1 MGTKAEPRYPD
12 RAAMAKHLRWVA
24 GTLLIIAA
32 PAMIVGTRSSPLFLA
47 AAAMIAAAVAL
58 LERRGRMAAEE
69 IGQAFLTPLGMA
81 SLAFLAWAL
90 VSILWSSSPATTAL
104 SLLEALVP
112 AASALIIAVG
122 LSGQTRH
129 FSSRTAALG
138 LAFGLAL
145 ACAVMLLDLATGMSL
160 QRVLGSRAQAFVLNR
175 AILTVL
181 VVSTPVLW
189 WLARDR
195 LLPRSVYLAFGGLL
209 AVSVISSHSGAAVVG
224 SACALLI
231 YGLARYAPRSA
242 VGALLIGAFLSLA
255 AAPVI
260 GETLFRSISKA
271 AHERM
276 SRRELGG
283 PRRDLALLRGGGA
296 RAPAPGLGF
305 RGQSGDRRRS
315 TGSAD
320 RPGHAGDARRRAP
333 SQRRASD
340 LGRARSGRSCVG
352 VPGLRVFAQVHRPA
366 RCRRRRPAPGARRGS
381 RHGGAGRPRRVARMV
396 DRLLGIGRRL
406 VPHRLGGRRRPQRAR
421 TSTQYVRSELARAR
435 PTRAK
440 SGMRRLAL
448 WPEDACHCAIT

>member
-24 GTLLIIAA
+24 GTLLIIVA

-58 LERRGRMAAEE
+58 LERRGRTAAEE

-90 VSILWSSSPATTAL
+90 VSILWSASPATTAL

-129 FSSRTAALG
+129 FRSRTAALG

-145 ACAVMLLDLATGMSL
+145 ACAVMLVDLATGMSL

-181 VVSTPVLW
+181 VVGTPVLW

-195 LLPRSVYLAFGGLL
+195 LLPRSVYLAFAGLL

-255 AAPVI
+255 AAPII

-276 SRRELGG
+276 TGASSEARVAIWRSFEVAVRERPLLGWGFGVSPVIADDPRLRQIDPDTRAMLGVGHPHNAALQIWVELGAVG
-283 PRRDLALLRGGGA
+283 AALAFLVFAFLLRSIARLDAGAAAPRLALVAGA
-296 RAPAPGLGF
+296 GMVALVGHGAWQGWWIACLGLAAVLFRTASEAGEDLSAPGQAPSMSDPNLPAPG
-305 RGQSGDRRRS
+305 RR
-315 TGSAD
+315 
-320 RPGHAGDARRRAP
+320 
-333 SQRRASD
+333 
-340 LGRARSGRSCVG
+340 GRS
-352 VPGLRVFAQVHRPA
+352 
-366 RCRRRRPAPGARRGS
+366 
-381 RHGGAGRPRRVARMV
+381 
-396 DRLLGIGRRL
+396 
-406 VPHRLGGRRRPQRAR
+406 RA
-421 TSTQYVRSELARAR
+421 
-435 PTRAK
+435 
-440 SGMRRLAL
+440 
-448 WPEDACHCAIT
+448 

>member
-1 MGTKAEPRYPD
+1 MGTKAEPRYPG
-12 RAAMAKHLRWVA
+12 RAAMAKHLRRAA
-24 GTLLIIAA
+24 GTLLIIVA

-58 LERRGRMAAEE
+58 LERRGRLAAEE

-90 VSILWSSSPATTAL
+90 VSILWSASPATTAL

-112 AASALIIAVG
+112 AASAFIIAVG

-181 VVSTPVLW
+181 VVGTPVLW

-195 LLPRSVYLAFGGLL
+195 LLPRSVYLAFAGLL

-242 VGALLIGAFLSLA
+242 VRALLIGAFLALA

-276 SRRELGG
+276 SGASSEARVAIWRSFEVVVRERPLRGWGFGVSPVIADDPRLRQIDPDTRAMLGVGHPHNAALQIWVELGAVG
-283 PRRDLALLRGGGA
+283 AALAFLVFAFLLRSIARLDAAAAAPRLALVAGA
-296 RAPAPGLGF
+296 GMVALVGHGAWQGWWIACLGFAAVLFRTASEAGEDLSAPGQAPSMSDPNLPAPG
-305 RGQSGDRRRS
+305 RR
-315 TGSAD
+315 
-320 RPGHAGDARRRAP
+320 
-333 SQRRASD
+333 
-340 LGRARSGRSCVG
+340 GRS
-352 VPGLRVFAQVHRPA
+352 
-366 RCRRRRPAPGARRGS
+366 
-381 RHGGAGRPRRVARMV
+381 
-396 DRLLGIGRRL
+396 
-406 VPHRLGGRRRPQRAR
+406 RA
-421 TSTQYVRSELARAR
+421 
-435 PTRAK
+435 
-440 SGMRRLAL
+440 
-448 WPEDACHCAIT
+448 

>member
-1 MGTKAEPRYPD
+1 MGIKAEPRYPD
-12 RAAMAKHLRWVA
+12 RAAMAKHLRWIA

-47 AAAMIAAAVAL
+47 AAAMLAAAVAL
-58 LERRGRMAAEE
+58 VERRGRMAAEE

-90 VSILWSSSPATTAL
+90 ASLLWSSSPATTAL

-138 LAFGLAL
+138 LAFGLAV
-145 ACAVMLLDLATGMSL
+145 ACAAMLLDLGTGMSL
-160 QRVLGSRAQAFVLNR
+160 QRALGSRAQGFVLNR

-181 VVSTPVLW
+181 VISTPVLW

-209 AVSVISSHSGAAVVG
+209 AVSVILSHSGAAVVG

-231 YGLARYAPRSA
+231 YGLARYAPRFA

-255 AAPVI
+255 AAPII

-276 SRRELGG
+276 TGASSEARVAIWRSFEVAVRERPLLGWGFGVSPVIADDARLRPIDPDTRAMLGVGHPHNAALQIWVELGAVG
-283 PRRDLALLRGGGA
+283 AALAFLVFAFLLRSIA
-296 RAPAPGLGF
+296 RLDADAAAP
-305 RGQSGDRRRS
+305 
-315 TGSAD
+315 
-320 RPGHAGDARRRAP
+320 
-333 SQRRASD
+333 
-340 LGRARSGRSCVG
+340 
-352 VPGLRVFAQVHRPA
+352 
-366 RCRRRRPAPGARRGS
+366 
-381 RHGGAGRPRRVARMV
+381 
-396 DRLLGIGRRL
+396 
-406 VPHRLGGRRRPQRAR
+406 
-421 TSTQYVRSELARAR
+421 
-435 PTRAK
+435 
-440 SGMRRLAL
+440 RLAL
-448 WPEDACHCAIT
+448 VAGAGMVALVGHGAWQGWWIACLGLAAVLFRTASEAGEDLSAPGQAPSMSDPNLPAPSRRGRSRA

>member
-1 MGTKAEPRYPD
+1 MGTKAEPRYPG
-12 RAAMAKHLRWVA
+12 RAAMAKHLRRAA
-24 GTLLIIAA
+24 GTLLIIVA

-58 LERRGRMAAEE
+58 LERRGRLAAEE

-90 VSILWSSSPATTAL
+90 VSILWSASPATTAL

-112 AASALIIAVG
+112 AASAFIIAVG

-181 VVSTPVLW
+181 VVGTPVLW

-195 LLPRSVYLAFGGLL
+195 LLPRSVYLAFAGLL

-242 VGALLIGAFLSLA
+242 VGALLIGAFLALA

-276 SRRELGG
+276 SGASSEARVAIWRSFEVVVRERPLRGWGFGVSPVIADDPRLRQIDPDTRAMLGVGHPHNAALQIWVELGAVG
-283 PRRDLALLRGGGA
+283 AALAFLVFAFLLRSIARLDAAAAAPRLALVAGA
-296 RAPAPGLGF
+296 GMVALVGHGAWQGWWIACLGLAAVLFRTASEAGEDLSAPGQAPSMSDPNLPAPG
-305 RGQSGDRRRS
+305 RR
-315 TGSAD
+315 
-320 RPGHAGDARRRAP
+320 
-333 SQRRASD
+333 
-340 LGRARSGRSCVG
+340 GRS
-352 VPGLRVFAQVHRPA
+352 
-366 RCRRRRPAPGARRGS
+366 
-381 RHGGAGRPRRVARMV
+381 
-396 DRLLGIGRRL
+396 
-406 VPHRLGGRRRPQRAR
+406 RA
-421 TSTQYVRSELARAR
+421 
-435 PTRAK
+435 
-440 SGMRRLAL
+440 
-448 WPEDACHCAIT
+448 

>member
-12 RAAMAKHLRWVA
+12 RAAMAKHLRRVA
-24 GTLLIIAA
+24 GTLLIIVA

-90 VSILWSSSPATTAL
+90 VSILWSASPATTAL

-112 AASALIIAVG
+112 AASAFIIAVG

-181 VVSTPVLW
+181 VVGTPVLW

-242 VGALLIGAFLSLA
+242 VRRPADRGVSVLGCRACHRRD
-255 AAPVI
+255 PVPLDFQSR
-260 GETLFRSISKA
+260 TRT
-271 AHERM
+271 HD
-276 SRRELGG
+276 RRELGG

-352 VPGLRVFAQVHRPA
+352 VPGLRVLAQVHRPA

>member
-1 MGTKAEPRYPD
+1 MGTKAEPRYPG
-12 RAAMAKHLRWVA
+12 RAAMAKHLRRAA
-24 GTLLIIAA
+24 GTLLIIVA

-58 LERRGRMAAEE
+58 LERRGRLAAEE

-90 VSILWSSSPATTAL
+90 VSILWSASPATTAL

-112 AASALIIAVG
+112 AASAFIIAVG

-181 VVSTPVLW
+181 VVGTPVLW

-195 LLPRSVYLAFGGLL
+195 LLPRSVYLAFAGLL

-242 VGALLIGAFLSLA
+242 VRALLIGAFLALA

-276 SRRELGG
+276 SGASSEARVAIWRSFEVVVRERPLRGWGFGVSPVIADDPRLRQIDPDTRAMLGVGHPHNAALQIWVELGAVG
-283 PRRDLALLRGGGA
+283 AALAFLVFAFLLRSIARLDAAAAAPRLALVAGA
-296 RAPAPGLGF
+296 GMVALVGHGAWQGWWIACLGLAAVLFRTASEAGEDLSAPGQAPSMSDPNLPAPG
-305 RGQSGDRRRS
+305 RR
-315 TGSAD
+315 
-320 RPGHAGDARRRAP
+320 
-333 SQRRASD
+333 
-340 LGRARSGRSCVG
+340 GRS
-352 VPGLRVFAQVHRPA
+352 
-366 RCRRRRPAPGARRGS
+366 
-381 RHGGAGRPRRVARMV
+381 
-396 DRLLGIGRRL
+396 
-406 VPHRLGGRRRPQRAR
+406 RA
-421 TSTQYVRSELARAR
+421 
-435 PTRAK
+435 
-440 SGMRRLAL
+440 
-448 WPEDACHCAIT
+448 

>member
-12 RAAMAKHLRWVA
+12 RAAMAKHLRRVA
-24 GTLLIIAA
+24 GTLLIIVA

-81 SLAFLAWAL
+81 SLAFLAWAV
-90 VSILWSSSPATTAL
+90 VSILWSASPATTAL

-129 FSSRTAALG
+129 FRSRTAALG

-145 ACAVMLLDLATGMSL
+145 ACAVMLVDLATGMSL

-181 VVSTPVLW
+181 VVGTPVLW

-209 AVSVISSHSGAAVVG
+209 AVSVISSHSGAAVLG

-260 GETLFRSISKA
+260 GETLFRSMSKA

-276 SRRELGG
+276 TGASSEARVAIWRSFEVVVRERPLLGWGFGVSPVIADDPRVRQIDPDTRAMLGVGHPHNAALQIWVELGAVG
-283 PRRDLALLRGGGA
+283 AALAFLVFAFLLRSIARLDAGAAAPRLALVAGA
-296 RAPAPGLGF
+296 GMVALVGHGAWQGWWIACLGLAAVLFRTASEAGEDLSAPGQAPSMSDPNLPAPG
-305 RGQSGDRRRS
+305 RR
-315 TGSAD
+315 
-320 RPGHAGDARRRAP
+320 
-333 SQRRASD
+333 
-340 LGRARSGRSCVG
+340 GRS
-352 VPGLRVFAQVHRPA
+352 
-366 RCRRRRPAPGARRGS
+366 
-381 RHGGAGRPRRVARMV
+381 
-396 DRLLGIGRRL
+396 
-406 VPHRLGGRRRPQRAR
+406 RA
-421 TSTQYVRSELARAR
+421 
-435 PTRAK
+435 
-440 SGMRRLAL
+440 
-448 WPEDACHCAIT
+448 

>member
-12 RAAMAKHLRWVA
+12 RAAMAKHLRRVA
-24 GTLLIIAA
+24 GTLLIIVA

-47 AAAMIAAAVAL
+47 AAAMIAATVAL
-58 LERRGRMAAEE
+58 LERRGRMAAEA

-81 SLAFLAWAL
+81 SLAFLAWAV
-90 VSILWSSSPATTAL
+90 VSILWSASPATTAL

-112 AASALIIAVG
+112 AASAFIIAFG

-129 FSSRTAALG
+129 FRSHTAALG

-145 ACAVMLLDLATGMSL
+145 ACAVMLVDLATAMSL
-160 QRVLGSRAQAFVLNR
+160 QRVLGNRAQAFVLNR

-181 VVSTPVLW
+181 VVGTPVLW

-195 LLPRSVYLAFGGLL
+195 LLPRSVYLALAGLL
-209 AVSVISSHSGAAVVG
+209 AVSVISSHSGAAVLG

-276 SRRELGG
+276 TGASSEARVAIWRSFEVVVRERPLLGWGFGISPVIADDPRLRQIDPDTRAMLGVGHPHNAALQIWVELGAVG
-283 PRRDLALLRGGGA
+283 AALAFLVFAFLLRSIARLDAGA
-296 RAPAPGLGF
+296 AAP
-305 RGQSGDRRRS
+305 
-315 TGSAD
+315 
-320 RPGHAGDARRRAP
+320 
-333 SQRRASD
+333 
-340 LGRARSGRSCVG
+340 
-352 VPGLRVFAQVHRPA
+352 
-366 RCRRRRPAPGARRGS
+366 
-381 RHGGAGRPRRVARMV
+381 
-396 DRLLGIGRRL
+396 
-406 VPHRLGGRRRPQRAR
+406 
-421 TSTQYVRSELARAR
+421 
-435 PTRAK
+435 
-440 SGMRRLAL
+440 RLAL
-448 WPEDACHCAIT
+448 VAGAGMVALVGHGAWQGWWIACLGLAAVLFRTASEGGEELSAPGQAPSMSDRNLPAPSRRGRSRA

>member
-1 MGTKAEPRYPD
+1 MGTKADPSYRD
-12 RAAMAKHLRWVA
+12 RIGMARLLRRMA
-24 GTLLIIAA
+24 GTLLVIVPAA
-32 PAMIVGTRSSPLFLA
+32 MVVGTRSSPLFLA
-47 AAAMIAAAVAL
+47 AAAAIAAAVVL
-58 LERRGRMAAEE
+58 VERRGRSTAQD
-69 IGQAFLTPLGMA
+69 IRRGVLTPLGIA

-112 AASALIIAVG
+112 AASAFIIAVG

-129 FSSRTAALG
+129 FRSRTAALG

-181 VVSTPVLW
+181 VVGTPVLW

-195 LLPRSVYLAFGGLL
+195 LLPRSVYLDFAGLL

-242 VGALLIGAFLSLA
+242 VGALLIGAFLALA

-260 GETLFRSISKA
+260 GETMFRSISKA

-276 SRRELGG
+276 
-283 PRRDLALLRGGGA
+283 AGA
-296 RAPAPGLGF
+296 
-305 RGQSGDRRRS
+305 S
-315 TGSAD
+315 
-320 RPGHAGDARRRAP
+320 
-333 SQRRASD
+333 
-340 LGRARSGRSCVG
+340 
-352 VPGLRVFAQVHRPA
+352 
-366 RCRRRRPAPGARRGS
+366 
-381 RHGGAGRPRRVARMV
+381 
-396 DRLLGIGRRL
+396 
-406 VPHRLGGRRRPQRAR
+406 
-421 TSTQYVRSELARAR
+421 SE
-435 PTRAK
+435 
-440 SGMRRLAL
+440 
-448 WPEDACHCAIT
+448 

>member
-1 MGTKAEPRYPD
+1 
-12 RAAMAKHLRWVA
+12 
-24 GTLLIIAA
+24 
-32 PAMIVGTRSSPLFLA
+32 
-47 AAAMIAAAVAL
+47 
-58 LERRGRMAAEE
+58 MAAEE

-90 VSILWSSSPATTAL
+90 VSILWSASPATTAL

-195 LLPRSVYLAFGGLL
+195 LLPPSVYLAFAGLL

-255 AAPVI
+255 AAPII

-276 SRRELGG
+276 AGASSEARVAIWRSFEVVVRERPLLGWGFGVSPVIADDPRLRQIDPDTRAMLGVGHPHNAALQIWVELGAVG
-283 PRRDLALLRGGGA
+283 AALAFLVFAFLLRSIARLDAGAAAPRLALVAGA
-296 RAPAPGLGF
+296 GMVALVGHGAWQGWWIACLGLAAVLFRTASEAGEDLSAPGQAPSMSDPNLPAPG
-305 RGQSGDRRRS
+305 RR
-315 TGSAD
+315 
-320 RPGHAGDARRRAP
+320 
-333 SQRRASD
+333 
-340 LGRARSGRSCVG
+340 GRS
-352 VPGLRVFAQVHRPA
+352 
-366 RCRRRRPAPGARRGS
+366 
-381 RHGGAGRPRRVARMV
+381 
-396 DRLLGIGRRL
+396 
-406 VPHRLGGRRRPQRAR
+406 RA
-421 TSTQYVRSELARAR
+421 
-435 PTRAK
+435 
-440 SGMRRLAL
+440 
-448 WPEDACHCAIT
+448 

>member
-12 RAAMAKHLRWVA
+12 RAAMAKHLRRVA
-24 GTLLIIAA
+24 GTLLIIVA

-90 VSILWSSSPATTAL
+90 VSILWSASPATTAL

-129 FSSRTAALG
+129 FRSRTAALG

-181 VVSTPVLW
+181 VVGTPVLW

-276 SRRELGG
+276 TGASSEARVAIWRSFEVVVRERPLLGWGFGVSPVIADDPRVRQIDPDTRAMLGVGHPHNAALQIWVELGAVG
-283 PRRDLALLRGGGA
+283 AALAFLVFAFLLRSIARLDADAAAPRLALVAGA
-296 RAPAPGLGF
+296 GMVALVGHGAWQGWWIACLGLAAVLFRTASEAGEDLSAPGQAPSMSDPNLPAPG
-305 RGQSGDRRRS
+305 RR
-315 TGSAD
+315 
-320 RPGHAGDARRRAP
+320 
-333 SQRRASD
+333 
-340 LGRARSGRSCVG
+340 GRS
-352 VPGLRVFAQVHRPA
+352 
-366 RCRRRRPAPGARRGS
+366 
-381 RHGGAGRPRRVARMV
+381 
-396 DRLLGIGRRL
+396 
-406 VPHRLGGRRRPQRAR
+406 RA
-421 TSTQYVRSELARAR
+421 
-435 PTRAK
+435 
-440 SGMRRLAL
+440 
-448 WPEDACHCAIT
+448 

>member
-12 RAAMAKHLRWVA
+12 RAAMAKHLRQVA
-24 GTLLIIAA
+24 GTLLIIIA

-47 AAAMIAAAVAL
+47 AAAIIAAAVAL

-90 VSILWSSSPATTAL
+90 VSILWSASPATTAL

-129 FSSRTAALG
+129 FRSRTAALG

-145 ACAVMLLDLATGMSL
+145 ACAVMLVDLATGMSL

-209 AVSVISSHSGAAVVG
+209 AASVMSSHSGAAVLG

-231 YGLARYAPRSA
+231 YALARYAPRSA
-242 VGALLIGAFLSLA
+242 VGALLIGAFLSLG
-255 AAPVI
+255 AAPIV
-260 GETLFRSISKA
+260 GETLFRSMSKA

-276 SRRELGG
+276 TGASSEARVAIWRSFEVVVRERPLLGWGFGVSPVIADDPRLRQIDPDTRAMLGVGHPHNAALQIWVELGAVG
-283 PRRDLALLRGGGA
+283 AALAFLVFAFLLRSIA
-296 RAPAPGLGF
+296 QLDAHAAAP
-305 RGQSGDRRRS
+305 
-315 TGSAD
+315 
-320 RPGHAGDARRRAP
+320 
-333 SQRRASD
+333 
-340 LGRARSGRSCVG
+340 
-352 VPGLRVFAQVHRPA
+352 
-366 RCRRRRPAPGARRGS
+366 
-381 RHGGAGRPRRVARMV
+381 
-396 DRLLGIGRRL
+396 
-406 VPHRLGGRRRPQRAR
+406 
-421 TSTQYVRSELARAR
+421 
-435 PTRAK
+435 
-440 SGMRRLAL
+440 RLAL
-448 WPEDACHCAIT
+448 VAGAGMVALVGHGAWQGWWIAGLGLAAVLFRTASEAGENPASLGQASRR

>member
-90 VSILWSSSPATTAL
+90 VSILWSASPATTAL

-195 LLPRSVYLAFGGLL
+195 LLPPSVYLAFGGLL

-255 AAPVI
+255 AAPII

-276 SRRELGG
+276 TGASSEARVAIWRSFEVAVRERPLLGWGFGVSPVIADDPRVRQIDPDTRAMLGVGHPHNAALQIWVELGAVG
-283 PRRDLALLRGGGA
+283 AALAFLVFAFLLRSIARLDAGAAAPRLALVAGA
-296 RAPAPGLGF
+296 GMVALVGHGAWQGWWIACLGLAAVLFRTASEAGEDLSAPGQAPSMSDPNLPAPG
-305 RGQSGDRRRS
+305 RR
-315 TGSAD
+315 
-320 RPGHAGDARRRAP
+320 
-333 SQRRASD
+333 
-340 LGRARSGRSCVG
+340 GRS
-352 VPGLRVFAQVHRPA
+352 
-366 RCRRRRPAPGARRGS
+366 
-381 RHGGAGRPRRVARMV
+381 
-396 DRLLGIGRRL
+396 
-406 VPHRLGGRRRPQRAR
+406 RA
-421 TSTQYVRSELARAR
+421 
-435 PTRAK
+435 
-440 SGMRRLAL
+440 
-448 WPEDACHCAIT
+448 